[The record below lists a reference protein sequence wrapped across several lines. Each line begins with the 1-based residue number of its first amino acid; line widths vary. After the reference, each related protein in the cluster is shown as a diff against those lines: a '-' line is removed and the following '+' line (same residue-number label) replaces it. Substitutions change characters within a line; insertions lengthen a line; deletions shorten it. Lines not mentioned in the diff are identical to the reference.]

1 MSLFHKN
8 TAGYFD
14 ELDPTFDNTGFSKIH
29 EFGSNIHSYPFLFKH
44 NHLTSI
50 AACVNSKSI
59 PANPITVNV

>member
-50 AACVNSKSI
+50 AACVNS
-59 PANPITVNV
+59 

>member
-1 MSLFHKN
+1 MSWIQHLITQASVKYMN
-8 TAGYFD
+8 SVAI
-14 ELDPTFDNTGFSKIH
+14 SIH
-29 EFGSNIHSYPFLFKH
+29 TPFLFKH